1 MLCKIS
7 RIRSQTEG
15 MIRARGYGPPGR
27 GDIGR
32 GLGGLNRE
40 ASLQMGQTIM
50 LFFHGFQ
57 NQIGSLQKVM
67 WPLPCQLLLYDS
79 IFFTGSF
86 WRTIVS
92 LWGNGLKNQRPTR
105 AKPSNSHNPWSYFSW
120 KVYNTIQHHTIPD
133 ITRQYHIIPDNT
145 VQYHFI
151 VLAPYSN
158 IVIKGGLFVR
168 NETFQELLSLLSFL
182 SVQILLRHCKEIEC
196 CKVILFWGGWYC
208 SILLGGFV
216 EVQY

>member
-50 LFFHGFQ
+50 FLFIGFKIRLVPPES
-57 NQIGSLQKVM
+57 NVTIAMSTFK
-67 WPLPCQLLLYDS
+67 YDS
-79 IFFTGSF
+79 HNFFCIHVGR
-86 WRTIVS
+86 WLR
-92 LWGNGLKNQRPTR
+92 LKNQRPTT

-133 ITRQYHIIPDNT
+133 ITRQYHIIPCNT
-145 VQYHFI
+145 ISLYWLHI
-151 VLAPYSN
+151 L
-158 IVIKGGLFVR
+158 I
-168 NETFQELLSLLSFL
+168 LS
-182 SVQILLRHCKEIEC
+182 
-196 CKVILFWGGWYC
+196 
-208 SILLGGFV
+208 
-216 EVQY
+216 